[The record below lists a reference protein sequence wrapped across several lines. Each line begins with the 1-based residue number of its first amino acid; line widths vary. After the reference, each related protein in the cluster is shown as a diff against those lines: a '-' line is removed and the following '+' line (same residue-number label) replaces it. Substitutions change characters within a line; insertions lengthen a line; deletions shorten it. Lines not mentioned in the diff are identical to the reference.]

1 MKKFLST
8 LGLLSFGTLMHAQ
21 ITGCTIAPNGAY
33 PSGVVT
39 PVCNNSNE
47 IVAEWGFTG
56 EYTMVKLTKNVS
68 YEFAAALDNGPAFI
82 TISENTANPTILA
95 SGSGKVV
102 FKPAEDIVIRFYTH
116 LNSNCGNNDYEF
128 VDRKVKCFLDVRD
141 VYCEPTLDCS
151 DGAVI
156 KNVKFADLVNASD
169 CSTNGF
175 NDFTAKKANVKK
187 GETYN
192 FEAEI
197 GYGWYNQSVSVWI
210 DYNKNFLFEPHEF
223 TYIGTIDQGVLS
235 KDITIPDNIVNG
247 EYRMRVRLATVTQS
261 GATADKACDMND
273 AYGETEDYTLNV
285 VDYLST
291 QNHKDSEIKLAPNPV
306 VDILNISTS
315 VKVSEINIV
324 DISGK
329 VVSSVKSKNSI
340 DFKSLPSGIYIVN
353 VTLENQKTLSRKV
366 VKK

>member
-1 MKKFLST
+1 MKKLLFT
-8 LGLLSFGTLMHAQ
+8 LGLLSFGTFINAQ
-21 ITGCTIAPNGAY
+21 ITGCIVAPNGAY
-33 PSGVVT
+33 PTSVVT

-47 IVAEWGFTG
+47 VVAEWGFTG
-56 EYTMVKLTKNVS
+56 EYTMVKLTKNIS

-82 TISENTANPTILA
+82 TISENTSSPTILA

-102 FKPAEDIVIRFYTH
+102 YKPTDDMVVRFYTH
-116 LNSNCGNNDYEF
+116 LNSNCGNNDFEF
-128 VDRKVKCFLDVRD
+128 VDRKVKCFIDVRD
-141 VYCEPTLDCS
+141 SYCEPTLDCS

-175 NDFTAKKANVKK
+175 NDFTSKKANVKK
-187 GETYN
+187 GETYS
-192 FEAEI
+192 FETEI

-223 TYIGTIDQGVLS
+223 VYIGTIDQGMLS
-235 KDITIPDNIVNG
+235 KNITIPENVASG

-273 AYGETEDYTLNV
+273 GYGETEDYTLSV

-291 QNHKDSEIKLAPNPV
+291 QDQKDSEIKFAPNPV
-306 VDILNISTS
+306 VDVLNISTT
-315 VKVSEINIV
+315 VKVSEIKIF
-324 DISGK
+324 DQSGK
-329 VVSSVKSKNSI
+329 VVNSVKSKNSI
-340 DFKSLPSGIYIVN
+340 DFKSLPAGIYIVN
-353 VTLENQKTLSRKV
+353 VKFEDQKIISRKV